1 MTDKE
6 KTEKK
11 KVAAQSITVILPD
24 NRKFDL
30 AAEMANA
37 DAEHIRKALKG
48 IAPEVALSKIEEDE
62 TDDGGN
68 RTIKF
73 VKEVTRK
80 GCKTYKGIIG
90 T

>member
-6 KTEKK
+6 KTEEK
-11 KVAAQSITVILPD
+11 KVEAQSITVILPD
-24 NRKFDL
+24 NRKFNL

-48 IAPEVALSKIEEDE
+48 IAPEVALSKVEEDE
-62 TDDGGN
+62 IDDDGN

-80 GCKTYKGIIG
+80 GGKAY
-90 T
+90 

>member
-6 KTEKK
+6 KTPEKK
-11 KVAAQSITVILPD
+11 VEAQSITVVLPD
-24 NRKFDL
+24 NRRFDL

-37 DAEHIRKALKG
+37 EAEHIRKALKG
-48 IAPEVALSKIEEDE
+48 VAPEVALSKVEEDE
-62 TDDGGN
+62 TDDDGR

-80 GCKTYKGIIG
+80 GREAHQQARRT
-90 T
+90 